1 MTFFQAKC
9 PKIEKMSSY
18 SQEKEPSFLV
28 FSKIEKFFRNQK
40 TKSCRFIVTYLRES
54 IVALVF
60 IREKEITNLRFLF
73 LYSRENKISKAYR
86 YFRIIGGNKSTCR
99 WLSIASQFNQ
109 RLTTL
114 PGIYLPKSLFFKT
127 LSYSEEK
134 EASSVSLLQFSL
146 IFHFPS
152 LFLHF

>member
-1 MTFFQAKC
+1 MNCKRLEITCCCLCMWVYIF
-9 PKIEKMSSY
+9 
-18 SQEKEPSFLV
+18 
-28 FSKIEKFFRNQK
+28 
-40 TKSCRFIVTYLRES
+40 
-54 IVALVF
+54 ALGGISLGLWLLMWYALDLFF